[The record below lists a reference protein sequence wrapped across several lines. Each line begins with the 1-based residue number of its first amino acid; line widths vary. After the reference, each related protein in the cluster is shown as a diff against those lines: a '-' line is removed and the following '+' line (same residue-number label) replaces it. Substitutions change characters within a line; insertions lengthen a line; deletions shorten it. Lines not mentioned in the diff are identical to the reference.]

1 MASTFSAGNFA
12 DSGKQVLYVLF
23 AIVTFQQKNE
33 IRNMILPIVAY
44 GHPVLRKIAPA
55 ITPEYPQLDKFIED
69 MWETMYASSG
79 VGLAAPQVNKNI
91 RFFIVDTEQM
101 FKNMDEEETKEYPDA
116 PGVKGV
122 FINARMVEL
131 EGDEWS
137 YNEGC
142 LSIPKIREDIYRSE
156 IITLQYHDQHF
167 EQHTQTFSGLSARV
181 ILHEYDHIEGK
192 LFIDHISP
200 LKRKLMKGKL
210 NDISKGKV
218 SVDYKMLF
226 PG

>member
-1 MASTFSAGNFA
+1 
-12 DSGKQVLYVLF
+12 
-23 AIVTFQQKNE
+23 
-33 IRNMILPIVAY
+33 MILPIVAY
-44 GHPVLRKIAPA
+44 GHPVLRKKAVDIEAD
-55 ITPEYPQLDKFIED
+55 YPQLLKLVED
-69 MWETMYASSG
+69 MWETMYASNG
-79 VGLAAPQVNKNI
+79 VGLAAPQVNRDI
-91 RFFIVDTEQM
+91 RLFVVDTMQM
-101 FKNMDEEETKEYPDA
+101 FRSMDEEDKAEYPGDEGIKA
-116 PGVKGV
+116 A
-122 FINARMVEL
+122 FINAHIVEL
-131 EGDEWS
+131 DGDEWQ

-142 LSIPKIREDIYRSE
+142 LSIPKIREDIFRQE
-156 IITLQYHDQHF
+156 TVTLRYYDEHF
-167 EQHTQTFSGLSARV
+167 TEQVKTFTGLTARV